1 MRSHLEHRPGV
12 HVHAVGKSV
21 RGKVRAVNQDRL
33 LLAHL
38 GQGVTDPTR
47 IDDDGFSVG
56 PVDLALGEAGVLLMV
71 ADGMGGRLGGER
83 ASESAV
89 SVVGAEMTFPT
100 EPTSDAH
107 GFVQRLDRA
116 LAKANEAIHAEGTR
130 EQQYR
135 GMGTTATLVGLHD
148 GCAYVAQVGDSRAY
162 LARGGSL
169 TRLTRDQSLVQDL
182 IDMGVLTE
190 EDARNAPNN
199 QILQALGATPTVRPA
214 LTYQDLRRGDVILL
228 CSDGLS
234 KVVRDEEV
242 QAAVAA
248 ATDCA
253 ALCDDLVALAN
264 ARGGPDNI
272 TLLVA
277 RIGGGD
283 IDEPGEG
290 DAVQRREYPPLLGSR
305 DPS

>member
-1 MRSHLEHRPGV
+1 MRNHLERRAGV
-12 HVHAVGKSV
+12 HVHTVGRSV
-21 RGKVRAVNQDRL
+21 RGKVRSANQDRL
-33 LLAHL
+33 LVADL
-38 GQGVTDPTR
+38 GKGVTDPTS
-47 IDDDGFSVG
+47 IDQDGFAVG
-56 PVDLALGEAGVLLMV
+56 PVEIPLGEAGVVLMV
-71 ADGMGGRLGGER
+71 ADGMGGRRGGER

-89 SVVGAEMTFPT
+89 SVVGT
-100 EPTSDAH
+100 ELTCATGAASDAPA
-107 GFVQRLDRA
+107 FVQRLERA

-135 GMGTTATLVGLHD
+135 GMGTTATLVGLLD
-148 GCAYVAQVGDSRAY
+148 GFAYVAQVGDSRAY
-162 LARGGSL
+162 LARGDSI

-182 IDMGVLTE
+182 VDMGVLTE

-214 LTYQDLRRGDVILL
+214 LTYHELRRGDVLLL

-242 QAAVAA
+242 RVAVAA
-248 ATDCA
+248 AHDCA

-277 RIGGGD
+277 HVGGD
-283 IDEPGEG
+283 GIEEPRAG
-290 DAVQRREYPPLLGSR
+290 DVVKRREYTPTAG
-305 DPS
+305 

>member
-1 MRSHLEHRPGV
+1 MRSQLEHQAGV

-21 RGKVRAVNQDRL
+21 RGKVRTVNQDRL
-33 LLAHL
+33 LVADV
-38 GQGVTDPTR
+38 GQGVTEVTR
-47 IDDDGFSVG
+47 IDDDGFAVG
-56 PVDLALGEAGVLLMV
+56 PIELALGEAGVILMV

-83 ASESAV
+83 ASASAV
-89 SVVGAEMTFPT
+89 SVVGAEMTCAA
-100 EPTSDAH
+100 ESASDGH

-135 GMGTTATLVGLHD
+135 GMGTTATLVGLHH
-148 GCAYVAQVGDSRAY
+148 GFAYVAQVGDSRAY
-162 LARGGSL
+162 LARGGSI

-182 IDMGVLTE
+182 VDMGVLTE
-190 EDARNAPNN
+190 EDARNASNN
-199 QILQALGATPTVRPA
+199 QILQALGATATVRPA
-214 LTYQDLRRGDVILL
+214 LTYQELRKGDLLLL

-253 ALCDDLVALAN
+253 ALCDDLVALAH

-277 RIGGGD
+277 HVGGQGIAEPRDGD
-283 IDEPGEG
+283 L
-290 DAVQRREYPPLLGSR
+290 VQRREYPPTGG
-305 DPS
+305 